1 MSMGRSV
8 KPCKG
13 SALEATLAGLMLAT
27 GILVASGQASLPTTS
42 RPIQGTITRI
52 DEPRLYFSVRTDDG
66 RHADLAIANVDAIRT
81 MRAGDHVRV
90 ESDGDGVALNISRT
104 PSAPQPVSYPRG

>member
-1 MSMGRSV
+1 MGRSA

-13 SALEATLAGLMLAT
+13 SALEVTLAGLMLAA
-27 GILVASGQASLPTTS
+27 GIIVASGQASLLMTP

-52 DEPRLYFSVRTDDG
+52 DAPRLYFSVRTDDG

-81 MRAGDHVRV
+81 MQAGDHVLV
-90 ESDGDGVALNISRT
+90 DSDGHGVALNISRT
-104 PSAPQPVSYPRG
+104 PSAPPPAFYSRG